1 MEVDDVSRDVR
12 GLGAGRRAA
21 LVVLHLPL
29 LATISCNADVI
40 AALEP
45 AASVA

>member
-1 MEVDDVSRDVR
+1 M
-12 GLGAGRRAA
+12 
-21 LVVLHLPL
+21 HLPL